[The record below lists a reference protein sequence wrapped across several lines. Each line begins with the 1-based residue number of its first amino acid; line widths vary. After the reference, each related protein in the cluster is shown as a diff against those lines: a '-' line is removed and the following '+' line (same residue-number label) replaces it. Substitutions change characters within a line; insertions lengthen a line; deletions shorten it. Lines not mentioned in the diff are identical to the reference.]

1 MDLPIHIIEKY
12 LRGEANEEETRLVN
26 DWFYSFDASAEPAD
40 EALAVLRE
48 EIGKKIQRRLNQSI
62 DLTIRQQQQQQQQ
75 RRTRAWQFAAAV
87 AILLGVGW
95 YFGMQRSKQAPLI
108 AKVAE
113 KGNAVGN
120 NKATLILA
128 NGKAIALDSTA
139 DGPIDS
145 KNGMQIIKSE
155 DGKVAYVPT
164 QQPASSSAV
173 VYNTIITP
181 KSGQY
186 SVTLSDGTKVW
197 LNAASS
203 LRYPVP
209 FSGSLR
215 EVELTGEGYFE
226 VATAMS
232 AQGGNIP
239 FIVSVRHTGLP
250 NDMKVKVLGT
260 KFNVMAYSDEGTI
273 ETSLVEGKVE
283 TAYSG
288 NNALLSPGLQSTL
301 EKTTLGFK
309 VSRADLQR
317 ALAWK
322 NGEFRFSRMDIKGI
336 MRQVT
341 RWYDVSVEYQGNV
354 DHIYLS
360 GVFSRQSDIRQML
373 DILEATGTVHFQL
386 TGNKIIVSTK

>member
-26 DWFYSFDASAEPAD
+26 DWFYSSDAGAEPAN
-40 EALAVLRE
+40 EAVAALRE

-62 DLTIRQQQQQQQQ
+62 DLTIRRQQE
-75 RRTRAWQFAAAV
+75 RRTRVLQFAAA
-87 AILLGVGW
+87 AAMLLGIGL
-95 YFGMQRSKQAPLI
+95 YFLVQRNRQTPLI

-113 KGNAVGN
+113 KRTATGNS
-120 NKATLILA
+120 KATLILA

-145 KNGMQIIKSE
+145 KNGMQIIKPE

-164 QQPASSSAV
+164 QQVSSSPTV

-186 SVTLSDGTKVW
+186 SITLSDGTKVW

-215 EVELTGEGYFE
+215 EVELSGEGYFE

-232 AQGGNIP
+232 AQGNNIP
-239 FIVSVRHTGLP
+239 FIVSVRNAGLP

-260 KFNVMAYSDEGTI
+260 KFNVMAYSDEGAI

-288 NNALLSPGLQSTL
+288 NNALLSPGLQSSL

-360 GVFSRQSDIRQML
+360 GVFSRQNDIRQML

-386 TGNKIIVSTK
+386 AGNKITVSTK

>member
-1 MDLPIHIIEKY
+1 MDLPIYIIEKY
-12 LRGEANEEETRLVN
+12 LRGEANEEETQQVN
-26 DWFYSFDASAEPAD
+26 DWFYSFDASTEPVD
-40 EALAVLRE
+40 EALVALRE

-62 DLTIRQQQQQQQQ
+62 DLTIRRQQE
-75 RRTRAWQFAAAV
+75 RRTRVLQFAAAA
-87 AILLGVGW
+87 AILLGIGL
-95 YFGMQRSKQAPLI
+95 YFGVQRSRQAPLI

-113 KGNAVGN
+113 KGTAAGN
-120 NKATLILA
+120 SKATLILA

-145 KNGMQIIKSE
+145 KNGMQIIKRE

-164 QQPASSSAV
+164 QQVSSSSAV

-215 EVELTGEGYFE
+215 EVELSGEGYFE

-232 AQGGNIP
+232 AQGNKIP
-239 FIVSVRHTGLP
+239 FVVSVRNAGLP
-250 NDMKVKVLGT
+250 HDMKVKVLGT
-260 KFNVMAYSDEGTI
+260 KFNVMAYSDEGAI

-283 TAYSG
+283 TAYSN
-288 NNALLSPGLQSTL
+288 NNALLSPGLQSAL

-309 VSRADLQR
+309 VSKADLQR

-341 RWYDVSVEYQGNV
+341 RWYDVSVEYRGDV

-360 GVFSRQSDIRQML
+360 GVFSRQNDVRQML
-373 DILEATGTVHFQL
+373 DILETTGTVHFQL
-386 TGNKIIVSTK
+386 IGNKIIVSTK

>member
-26 DWFYSFDASAEPAD
+26 DWFYSFDASVEPAD
-40 EALAVLRE
+40 EALAALRE
-48 EIGKKIQRRLNQSI
+48 EIGKKIQHRLNQSI
-62 DLTIRQQQQQQQQ
+62 DLTIKRQQE
-75 RRTRAWQFAAAV
+75 RHTRVLQFAAAA

-95 YFGMQRSKQAPLI
+95 YFLVQRSRQAPLI

-120 NKATLILA
+120 SKATLILA

-145 KNGMQIIKSE
+145 KNGMQIIKPE
-155 DGKVAYVPT
+155 DGKVTYVPI
-164 QQPASSSAV
+164 QQSSPSSAV

-215 EVELTGEGYFE
+215 EVELSGEGYFE

-232 AQGGNIP
+232 AEGSKIP
-239 FIVSVRHTGLP
+239 FIVSVRHAGLP

-283 TAYSG
+283 TAYSS

-360 GVFSRQSDIRQML
+360 GVFSRQNDIRQML

>member
-12 LRGEANEEETRLVN
+12 LRGEANEDETRQVN
-26 DWFYSFDASAEPAD
+26 DWFYSFEAGTEPAD
-40 EALAVLRE
+40 EALAALRE

-62 DLTIRQQQQQQQQ
+62 DLTIRRQQE
-75 RRTRAWQFAAAV
+75 RRTRVLQFAAA
-87 AILLGVGW
+87 AAMLLGVGL
-95 YFGMQRSKQAPLI
+95 YFGVQRSRQPPLI

-113 KGNAVGN
+113 KRNTVGN
-120 NKATLILA
+120 SKATLILA

-145 KNGMQIIKSE
+145 KNGMQIIKPE
-155 DGKVAYVPT
+155 DGKVTYVPVR
-164 QQPASSSAV
+164 QPFPSAAV

-215 EVELTGEGYFE
+215 EVELSGEGYFE
-226 VATAMS
+226 VATVMS
-232 AQGGNIP
+232 AQGNKMP
-239 FIVSVRHTGLP
+239 FIVSVRNAGLP

-283 TAYSG
+283 TAYSS
-288 NNALLSPGLQSTL
+288 NTALLSPGLQSTL

-336 MRQVT
+336 MRQVA
-341 RWYDVSVEYQGNV
+341 RWYDVSVEYRGDV

-360 GVFSRQSDIRQML
+360 GVFSRQNDIRQML